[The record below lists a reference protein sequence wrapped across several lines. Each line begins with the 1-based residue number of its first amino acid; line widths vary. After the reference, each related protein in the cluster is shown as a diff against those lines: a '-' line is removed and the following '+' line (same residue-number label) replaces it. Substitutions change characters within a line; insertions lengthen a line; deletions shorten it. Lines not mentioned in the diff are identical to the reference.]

1 MSVREK
7 FDDELQ
13 QLQNKLVDLCNLA
26 QQALEKSIR
35 AFANRDLNACIEII
49 DDDNDA
55 DLLYEEINDD
65 SILLIAKQQPVARD
79 LRKIVM
85 GLKIATEYERVAD
98 FAVNIAKSTIRLEK
112 APDISMKHII
122 DNLMKMYDVS
132 NEMLMEG
139 LKAYRTEDIHLAKK
153 VADMDD
159 EVDRLYSET
168 IKELFVINQNN
179 PESFDLVTQLL
190 LICRYLERT
199 ADHITNVA
207 ENVVYLVKGKHFD
220 LNQ

>member
-1 MSVREK
+1 MSARER
-7 FDDELQ
+7 FDDELA
-13 QLQNKLVDLCNLA
+13 QLQMKLTQLCSFA
-26 QQALEKSIR
+26 QQALEKAIN

-49 DDDNDA
+49 DGDNTA

-85 GLKIATEYERVAD
+85 SLKIATDFERVAD
-98 FAVNIAKSTIRLEK
+98 FAVNIAKSTIRLEDR
-112 APDISMKHII
+112 PDEEVHHVISRLLRMYEIS
-122 DNLMKMYDVS
+122 NKMLV
-132 NEMLMEG
+132 EG
-139 LKAYRTEDIHLAKK
+139 LRAFQTEDIQLAKK

-159 EVDRLYSET
+159 EVDRLYGET
-168 IKELFVINQNN
+168 IRELFKLNQER
-179 PESFDLVTQLL
+179 PESFDMVTQLL

-207 ENVVYLVKGKHFD
+207 ENVIYLVKGKHFD
-220 LNQ
+220 LNE

>member
-112 APDISMKHII
+112 EPDISMKHII

>member
-159 EVDRLYSET
+159 EVDQLYSET

>member
-35 AFANRDLNACIEII
+35 AFANRDLNTSIEII